1 MRVKSELWECC
12 VADGLRNIAATNVRG
27 RTINECVES
36 VVRWPR
42 AGNTIPR
49 GRELRVGQLA
59 HSVTKS
65 DGGLCNF
72 DVVSRH

>member
-12 VADGLRNIAATNVRG
+12 VAEGLGNIAATNVRG